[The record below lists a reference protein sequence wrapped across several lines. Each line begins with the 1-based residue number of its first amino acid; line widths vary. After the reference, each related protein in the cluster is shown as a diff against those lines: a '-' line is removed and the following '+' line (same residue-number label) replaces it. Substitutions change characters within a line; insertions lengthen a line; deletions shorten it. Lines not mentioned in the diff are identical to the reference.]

1 MGVQHLDD
9 SWLRMQVATNSLC
22 VARVY
27 QQVNYFW
34 PWGSRATSWPWQQHT
49 YSGGRVPRAF
59 PVEACVWLRIAHA
72 RLLARVTAQP
82 DSSRGIGPA
91 RGRAA
96 MARAAAHATLL
107 WLVLAAAAAAVA
119 PSGDATRAGA
129 VSPSLHGMLEHC
141 SQLEDL
147 YQSIHDGMAPW
158 RSTGIER
165 PLMARAIA
173 KFTTRGGNKG
183 IALAF
188 RNGTAYV
195 VEANL
200 KLPVGHHASAF
211 FAYMQVQRAC
221 RDSCISRAGL
231 RNQARCQQGA

>member
-1 MGVQHLDD
+1 
-9 SWLRMQVATNSLC
+9 
-22 VARVY
+22 
-27 QQVNYFW
+27 
-34 PWGSRATSWPWQQHT
+34 
-49 YSGGRVPRAF
+49 
-59 PVEACVWLRIAHA
+59 
-72 RLLARVTAQP
+72 
-82 DSSRGIGPA
+82 
-91 RGRAA
+91 

-211 FAYMQVQRAC
+211 FAYMQVQRAGIHALAE
-221 RDSCISRAGL
+221 RDCAIRLGASKALSCDILTKFLLAAAGYVGIAA
-231 RNQARCQQGA
+231 NFWKPHP